1 MSREPVEAAL
11 RRLHE
16 EKGEDIIATKIKAGR
31 RLCRNG
37 LGVHVFYRT
46 WGGTKQSSRANA
58 RHCVN
63 PAPDEIYR

>member
-31 RLCRNG
+31 RLCRNETRRVLLD
-37 LGVHVFYRT
+37 LGR
-46 WGGTKQSSRANA
+46 
-58 RHCVN
+58 
-63 PAPDEIYR
+63 DEAKLKGQCQTLRQPSTG